1 MHRSEITTSGVVV
14 SPSASHLVHAN
25 VKLEESLP
33 DGVAVVSLKPSVLL
47 ASVLLL
53 FLGACANGPLAEQL
67 ERSIAADPR
76 LQADATNAADGT
88 TPGATPDSTTA
99 QLPADF
105 PAEIPRYPNAELLEV
120 TGAES
125 TGIAIGANS
134 ATQTRW
140 QTPDV
145 AAEVQR
151 FYREQFQT
159 QGWQLAPATSPES
172 VTQPLQAS
180 RDGLQVT
187 VATVTSGETTEFTLD
202 YQFGATSATELP
214 SPATTAANPDAL
226 PQPGDPDFI
235 GPVLPAELA
244 EAASPTPTSEA
255 DPTTFADLNQAPPE
269 LQPYIVD
276 LAKLGALPTQPLNE
290 APSTTGGELK
300 PNAEISRRDYAR
312 WLVTANNRIY
322 ANQPARNIRLAPASG
337 QPAFQDVPTSDPD
350 FGVIQGLANAGLI
363 PSPLSG
369 DSTTV
374 TFRPDAP
381 LTREELI
388 LWKVPVDTRQAL
400 PAASIESVQQT
411 WGFQDATK
419 IDPRAL
425 RAVLADY
432 QNGDLSN
439 IRRAFG
445 YTTLFQPQKTV
456 SRAEAAAVLWQ
467 FGSQGNGLSA
477 KDAAAVNPPAAQGG

>member
-1 MHRSEITTSGVVV
+1 VFFPHST
-14 SPSASHLVHAN
+14 SHLFHAS

-33 DGVAVVSLKPSVLL
+33 DGVAVVSLKPSVLVASL
-47 ASVLLL
+47 ALLVSL
-53 FLGACANGPLAEQL
+53 SACANSPLAEQL

-76 LQADATNAADGT
+76 LQTDATGAGDATSPTAASGS
-88 TPGATPDSTTA
+88 PSGLTTA
-99 QLPADF
+99 QLPANF
-105 PAEIPRYPNAELLEV
+105 PAEIPRYPNAELIEV
-120 TGAES
+120 TEAEP
-125 TGIAIGANS
+125 TGVTVGANS

-140 QTPDV
+140 QTSDV
-145 AAEVQR
+145 AAEVQK

-159 QGWQLAPATSPES
+159 QGWQLSPAADPES
-172 VTQPLQAS
+172 TTQPLQAS

-187 VATVTSGETTEFTLD
+187 VATVTSGDNTEFTLD
-202 YQFGATSATELP
+202 YQF
-214 SPATTAANPDAL
+214 ATTATESPTTTTAASPEAL

-235 GPVLPAELA
+235 GPVLPAEIA
-244 EAASPTPTSEA
+244 AVNASPTAAPDVDA
-255 DPTTFADLNQAPPE
+255 DPTTFADLDQAPPE
-269 LQPYIVD
+269 LQPYIAD
-276 LAKLGALPTQPLNE
+276 LAKIGALPTRPLNE
-290 APSTTGGELK
+290 TSTTGSELK

-312 WLVTANNRIY
+312 WLVAANNRIY
-322 ANQPARNIRLAPASG
+322 ANQPARQIRLATASG

-400 PAASIESVQQT
+400 PTASIESVQQT

-445 YTTLFQPQKTV
+445 YTTLFQPKKTV

-477 KDAAAVNPPAAQGG
+477 KDAAAVNQPAAQGG